1 MSGATAAAPLARN
14 GDAQAVSGGGM
25 RIGVDVGGTFTKAV
39 AIEPAPFALVAEAV
53 VPTSHEHGHGVN
65 AGVAAALAQLLDTLG
80 ERAAWSSSSP
90 SRPRRR

>member
-1 MSGATAAAPLARN
+1 VSGATTAAPLTRN
-14 GDAQAVSGGGM
+14 GDAQAASGGM

-65 AGVAAALAQLLDTLG
+65 AGVGGALSSFFRTLC
-80 ERAAWSSSSP
+80 
-90 SRPRRR
+90 